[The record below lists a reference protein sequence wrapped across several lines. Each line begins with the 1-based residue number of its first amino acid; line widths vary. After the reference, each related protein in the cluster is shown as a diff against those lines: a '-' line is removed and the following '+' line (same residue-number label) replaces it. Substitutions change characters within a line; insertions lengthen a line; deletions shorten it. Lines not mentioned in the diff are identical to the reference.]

1 MTHNC
6 MSIGCSVLIPIGT
19 DFCADCFVLNSSE
32 PKQKDFNFEDDED
45 DAKTVTLQRTPQYK
59 SIKGEKDIDVFAIHQ
74 LFEINDSSGCI
85 QQASTKLLL
94 SSDNLT
100 CKPLVQDICDAR
112 DILNRWLELND
123 SVH

>member
-1 MTHNC
+1 MRLIKKYIIV
-6 MSIGCSVLIPIGT
+6 SIILLSTVLSQ
-19 DFCADCFVLNSSE
+19 A
-32 PKQKDFNFEDDED
+32 
-45 DAKTVTLQRTPQYK
+45 
-59 SIKGEKDIDVFAIHQ
+59 Q
-74 LFEINDSSGCI
+74 LFEINDCSGCL

-100 CKPLVQDICDAR
+100 CKPLVQDITDAR

>member
-32 PKQKDFNFEDDED
+32 PKQEAFNFEDDED
-45 DAKTVTLQRTPQYK
+45 DAEAVTLQRIRQFN
-59 SIKGEKDIDVFAIHQ
+59 SIKDGKDIDVFAIHQ
-74 LFEINDSSGCI
+74 LFEIHDFSGCI

-94 SSDNLT
+94 SGDNST
-100 CKPLVQDICDAR
+100 CKPRVQDIADAR